1 MRKRNSG
8 VINAKNVIY
17 FIPDKFQYPSVQE
30 PKTYSQKQK
39 DRAEFHRNRLKESGK
54 EITSGNALAFIVF
67 RFSDNRRRDLDG
79 AASTVFDALVDAG
92 IIKDDSVEEITGFC
106 VTSAKCAKGEEG
118 VDIILI
124 EP

>member
-79 AASTVFDALVDAG
+79 AAPTVFDALVDAG